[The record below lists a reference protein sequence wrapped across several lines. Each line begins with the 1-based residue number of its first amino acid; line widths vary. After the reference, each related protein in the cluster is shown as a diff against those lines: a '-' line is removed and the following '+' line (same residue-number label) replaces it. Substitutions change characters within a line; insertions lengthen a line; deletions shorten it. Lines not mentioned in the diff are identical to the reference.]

1 MTESSVRKEDII
13 ADAYR
18 LIALHRASA
27 KMKLVHSSNGILMVT
42 DSVPHLT
49 RSQLAKVSFPTFEA
63 ADRKRKEI
71 ESLYPKRFSKRYAAA
86 MIQSKDDA
94 RISRSATL
102 TKPLRVDGPFKV
114 PRPPTV
120 KSEHPS
126 SGAPFKVPRPP
137 TVKSEHPSSGAPFKV
152 PRPPT
157 VKSEH
162 PSSGAP
168 SKVPR
173 PPTVKSE
180 HPSSGAPSKVP
191 RPPTVK
197 SEHPSSGAP
206 SKVPRPPTVKSE
218 HPSSGAPSK
227 VPRPL

>member
-1 MTESSVRKEDII
+1 MLRGCNVSRRHTCETVSFFSSLESFFNTTHHHNN
-13 ADAYR
+13 
-18 LIALHRASA
+18 HR
-27 KMKLVHSSNGILMVT
+27 
-42 DSVPHLT
+42 VPHLT

-126 SGAPFKVPRPP
+126 SGAP
-137 TVKSEHPSSGAPFKV
+137 
-152 PRPPT
+152 
-157 VKSEH
+157 
-162 PSSGAP
+162 
-168 SKVPR
+168 
-173 PPTVKSE
+173 
-180 HPSSGAPSKVP
+180 
-191 RPPTVK
+191 
-197 SEHPSSGAP
+197 
-206 SKVPRPPTVKSE
+206 
-218 HPSSGAPSK
+218 SK